1 MCVCVCVKARPM
13 IQMSL
18 STPTIV
24 AGPANLKMT
33 VASCLSA
40 NGKPPGVITWD
51 TSLDGEASDSE
62 VRNSD
67 GTFTVRSD
75 YMMIPTQQTHNQ
87 KLTCITTYHNE
98 RFSES
103 VTLNIQCK
111 GNVFCF
117 FLS

>member
-1 MCVCVCVKARPM
+1 M

-18 STPTIV
+18 STPSIV

-33 VASCLSA
+33 VATCLSA

-51 TSLDGEASDSE
+51 TTLDGEASNQE
-62 VRNSD
+62 TRNPD

-75 YMMIPTQQTHNQ
+75 YMMVPTRQTHKQ
-87 KLTCITTYHNE
+87 KLTCITTYHTE
-98 RFSES
+98 RYTDS

-111 GNVFCF
+111 HDR
-117 FLS
+117 